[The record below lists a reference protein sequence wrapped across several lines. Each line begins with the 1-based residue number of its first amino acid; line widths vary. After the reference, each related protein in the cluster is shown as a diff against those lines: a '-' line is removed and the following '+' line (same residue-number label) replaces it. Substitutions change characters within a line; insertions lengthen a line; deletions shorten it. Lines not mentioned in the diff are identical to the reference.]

1 MGKKKVSKALSTK
14 IVKLDV
20 DVILRNYTK
29 PEFWKKEWLIFKSDI
44 ISLYAKINVIDIKRN
59 IIQMR
64 IYCDEWIR
72 CKKLKKRVLISNYD
86 KEIYLD
92 IPINHDDYSKE
103 KFTSDLLKKCLQ
115 VIKAIEQTMIR
126 DYREYN
132 EAKQLESDYEDRLRE
147 IAEEYL
153 DDCGVRQ
160 DDIRDAYI
168 DSYIWHCDVPNYT
181 SDVIYNFQYTVI
193 PHEYLLITS
202 FFGNKELY
210 DDYSAKTKKL
220 RKSTRIKLWLDGQK
234 LNDDE
239 FIEEMKDEL
248 MPI

>member
-1 MGKKKVSKALSTK
+1 MKKKVSKALSTK
-14 IVKLDV
+14 VVKLDV

-29 PEFWKKEWLIFKSDI
+29 PKFWKKEWLIFKSNI

-64 IYCDEWIR
+64 IYCDEWVR
-72 CKKLKKRVLISNYD
+72 CKKLKKKVLISPY
-86 KEIYLD
+86 KREKYFD
-92 IPINHDDYSKE
+92 IPINHEDYSKE
-103 KFTSDLLKKCLQ
+103 KFTNDLLRRCLEL
-115 VIKAIEQTMIR
+115 IKEIEIIMIEN
-126 DYREYN
+126 YQEYKD
-132 EAKQLESDYEDRLRE
+132 AKWLKSDYEDKLRE

-153 DDCGVRQ
+153 DSCGVSQ

-168 DSYIWHCDVPNYT
+168 DSYIWKCDIPDYT
-181 SDVIYNFQYTVI
+181 GNVINNFQYTVI
-193 PHEYLLITS
+193 PYEYLLIIS

-210 DDYSAKTKKL
+210 DNYSEKTRKL

-234 LNDDE
+234 LNNDE